1 MIEGT
6 KLITKEWMR
15 SALAEHQA
23 PLKHIALA
31 VLKHHDRAE
40 ELVSQ
45 CTLSALE
52 QIEAG
57 KVRAKTE
64 GQFFAFVRK
73 IVRLNAIRLSG
84 QVVFNGTRN
93 ADIQPTAGDRNFRR
107 ARPKLQ
113 VIETA
118 LIDAFQN
125 NHGYHESYRISG
137 KSKRR
142 AQAE

>member
-1 MIEGT
+1 M
-6 KLITKEWMR
+6 ITKEWML

-23 PLKHIALA
+23 SLKHIALA
-31 VLKHHDRAE
+31 ILKHNDRAE
-40 ELVSQ
+40 ELVAE

-64 GQFFAFVRK
+64 GQFFAFIRK

-84 QVVFNGTRN
+84 QAVFNGSRN

-107 ARPKLQ
+107 ARPKRQ
-113 VIETA
+113 VVEAA

-125 NHGYHESYRISG
+125 NHGYHESYRVSG

-142 AQAE
+142 PHAE